1 MDHPVTDTGAGGVV
15 SEGGHGDAILLPAA
29 LGKVGGAYV
38 EAIER
43 CPARGESHGSGMLVV
58 IDLRDR
64 SLLAPRLAEAR
75 GMLARH
81 ARIPAEVAV
90 LVGALAG
97 ALAESG
103 PLELGVSAWM
113 YLRSLEA
120 CERAV
125 ASLDGPDTKA
135 QRRDVKRALR
145 HARWLLRW
153 SAWSAWRDMARW
165 RLVGVSLL
173 VAGVAAVVAGGYAV
187 VLNGAL
193 DSGALDFGGW
203 CGLIAGMQTW
213 TACAGTRDRRAREL
227 AAALLPGERALVSPM
242 LSGWRQ
248 RRRSCLAT
256 DKRLCLAERARRNR
270 PARIEQT
277 IVYGQI
283 TAITQQ
289 QLTHGGTKVTRIDIS
304 AGRQSLML
312 EVSSDADALIT
323 ILELRTGIG
332 ARPGQPAVPGDAVPH
347 GLRRLRRRI
356 AEHPRRKL
364 LAVGGGALLVAL
376 AGAAV
381 GLFASSGTSEIPGS
395 QTSGIPRTITKDA
408 GFVWTL
414 QSRAPH
420 SRAVSDNRVSDAVG
434 LSMAAFRKSAGA
446 PWLIYTAPGDRV
458 CWMWRSRT
466 VYGVSF
472 VSGVSFQNG
481 HSYGAFYD
489 FTTDG
494 EPRDQLCG
502 GLGP

>member
-1 MDHPVTDTGAGGVV
+1 
-15 SEGGHGDAILLPAA
+15 
-29 LGKVGGAYV
+29 
-38 EAIER
+38 
-43 CPARGESHGSGMLVV
+43 MLVV
-58 IDLRDR
+58 IDLRDC

-81 ARIPAEVAV
+81 ARIPAEVAA

-113 YLRSLEA
+113 YLRSLKA

-125 ASLDGPDTKA
+125 ASLDGPDTMA

-145 HARWLLRW
+145 HTRWLLRW
-153 SAWSAWRDMARW
+153 SAYRDMSRW
-165 RLVGVSLL
+165 RLVGASLL
-173 VAGVAAVVAGGYAV
+173 VAGAAAVVAGVWAV
-187 VLNGAL
+187 LSNGAL
-193 DSGALDFGGW
+193 DSGAVAVSAWD
-203 CGLIAGMQTW
+203 GLIAGISTW
-213 TACAGTRDRRAREL
+213 TVCARTTDRRAREL
-227 AAALLPGERALVSPM
+227 AAALLSGERALVSPK

-248 RRRSCLAT
+248 RRRRCFAT
-256 DKRLCLAERARRNR
+256 DKRLCLAERARRNL
-270 PARIEQT
+270 PARIERT
-277 IVYGQI
+277 IDYGQI
-283 TAITQQ
+283 TAITQREF
-289 QLTHGGTKVTRIDIS
+289 TRGGNKVTRIDIS

-312 EVSSDADALIT
+312 EVSSDADALLT
-323 ILELRTGIG
+323 ILELRTGIE
-332 ARPGQPAVPGDAVPH
+332 AEPSQPTAPGGAVP
-347 GLRRLRRRI
+347 LRRLRRCI

-381 GLFASSGTSEIPGS
+381 ALFASGGTSEIPLTG
-395 QTSGIPRTITKDA
+395 TNEIPRTITKDA

-420 SRAVSDNRVSDAVG
+420 SRAVSEDRVSGAVG

-458 CWMWRSRT
+458 CWVWHSRT

-481 HSYGAFYD
+481 RSYETFYD
-489 FTTDG
+489 FPTD
-494 EPRDQLCG
+494 EPRYQLCG
-502 GLGP
+502 GLAPAP

>member
-1 MDHPVTDTGAGGVV
+1 VQVIQT
-15 SEGGHGDAILLPAA
+15 
-29 LGKVGGAYV
+29 
-38 EAIER
+38 
-43 CPARGESHGSGMLVV
+43 HGSDGLVV

-64 SLLAPRLAEAR
+64 SLLAQRLAEAR

-81 ARIPAEVAV
+81 ARIPAEVAA

-103 PLELGVSAWM
+103 PLELRVSAWM

-125 ASLDGPDTKA
+125 ASLDGPDTMA

-153 SAWSAWRDMARW
+153 SACRDMARW
-165 RLVGVSLL
+165 RLVGASLL
-173 VAGVAAVVAGGYAV
+173 VAGAAAVVAGAWG
-187 VLNGAL
+187 VLSNGAL
-193 DSGALDFGGW
+193 DSGALTFGGW
-203 CGLIAGMQTW
+203 CGLIAGIQTW
-213 TACAGTRDRRAREL
+213 AACAGTRRDRRAREL
-227 AAALLPGERALVSPM
+227 AAALLPRERALVSPM

-256 DKRLCLAERARRNR
+256 DKRLCLAERARRNL
-270 PARIEQT
+270 PARIERT
-277 IVYGQI
+277 TDYGQI
-283 TAITQQ
+283 TAITQR
-289 QLTHGGTKVTRIDIS
+289 QLTQGGTKVTRIDIS

-312 EVSSDADALIT
+312 EVSSDADALLT
-323 ILELRTGIG
+323 ILELRTGIE
-332 ARPGQPAVPGDAVPH
+332 AEPSQPTAPGGAVP
-347 GLRRLRRRI
+347 LRRLRRRV

-381 GLFASSGTSEIPGS
+381 ALFASSGTSEMPFTG
-395 QTSGIPRTITKDA
+395 TSGIPRTITKDA

-420 SRAVSDNRVSDAVG
+420 SRAVFEDRVSGAVG

-446 PWLIYTAPGDRV
+446 PWLIYTAPSDRV
-458 CWMWRSRT
+458 CWVWRSRNIAGT
-466 VYGVSF
+466 

-481 HSYGAFYD
+481 RSYETFYD
-489 FTTDG
+489 FPND
-494 EPRDQLCG
+494 ELRNDLCG
-502 GLGP
+502 GLG